1 MWGFCK
7 PMTVRFV
14 NPLPLVGNMAQAVS
28 FYCAAL
34 GLKVAEDHG
43 DFVRFEGG
51 FALHEGAS
59 LLRQALGVT
68 PDGGPFGRDNLV
80 LYFEAD
86 DLDEAF
92 ARVEGLAQIIHPVT
106 LQAWGG
112 RVFRCRDL
120 DGHII
125 EIGEA

>member
-1 MWGFCK
+1 MWGFCN

-28 FYCAAL
+28 FYSAAL

-43 DFVRFEGG
+43 DFVRFE
-51 FALHEGAS
+51 
-59 LLRQALGVT
+59 
-68 PDGGPFGRDNLV
+68 GPFGRDNLV

-92 ARVEGLAQIIHPVT
+92 ARVEGLARVIHPVMV
-106 LQAWGG
+106 QAWGG